1 MVYSGSQ
8 RRRNMVKG
16 MNIEGYHE
24 DRAESQAALERI
36 AKPEFQGVSSY
47 GRYTDWVICLNQK
60 K

>member
-36 AKPEFQGVSSY
+36 AKPEFQRCFQLWEVH
-47 GRYTDWVICLNQK
+47 
-60 K
+60 